1 MNESFLFFEMVTL
14 LVVVGVIIG
23 VVAAL
28 TFFDER

>member
-23 VVAAL
+23 VVGVL